1 LISQITIVT
10 GYIISKGPFPFGM
23 ETCLVFCEP
32 FLISKKG
39 SLFMNTQNEI
49 LGRFE
54 SDINLYDV
62 IAFEN
67 NILTYSTYENDERV
81 VKTMRIAF

>member
-1 LISQITIVT
+1 
-10 GYIISKGPFPFGM
+10 
-23 ETCLVFCEP
+23 
-32 FLISKKG
+32 
-39 SLFMNTQNEI
+39 MNTQNEI